1 MYCPY
6 TLHLAY
12 RRRVRRTLACRTR
25 QPSDRWCS
33 ADHDRRGSP
42 IAQRPA
48 RNFVFS
54 RKPHVRLRAR
64 VSQKSVETPHAIGM
78 ARDAVVKANHQHAT
92 ATASFVVEL
101 IKFIAQCLLV
111 SSRIPAIE
119 REGND
124 VVQMEGVWHRD
135 EVSAF
140 QGQNE
145 RLVSARLIDVV
156 DETQTLE
163 DVQSSRRIAHPI
175 GVPTNWSLARGL
187 FDALN
192 PIRYEAPLG
201 IRTEGVAILPGA
213 PVRGGLVPAFDDLT
227 CEIGRFVDGL
237 PNHERGE
244 LDLVLVEEIE
254 NAGNPLIDAVFEE
267 SVRREIRQ
275 ALSDGVGNYA
285 PCAGNRLSSGLEHQ

>member
-12 RRRVRRTLACRTR
+12 RRRVMRTLGCRTR
-25 QPSDRWCS
+25 QPSDRRCS
-33 ADHDRRGSP
+33 ADHDRRGRP
-42 IAQRPA
+42 IAQGPA

-54 RKPHVRLRAR
+54 GKPHVGLRAR
-64 VSQKSVETPHAIGM
+64 VSQKSVETPHAIWM
-78 ARDAVVKANHQHAT
+78 ARDAIVKANHQHAT
-92 ATASFVVEL
+92 AAATFLIEL
-101 IKFIAQCLLV
+101 IKFIAERLLV
-111 SSRIPAIE
+111 SSRIPAVE

-163 DVQSSRRIAHPI
+163 DVQSSRRIAHPK
-175 GVPTNWSLARGL
+175 GVPTKWSLARGL

-213 PVRGGLVPAFDDLT
+213 SVRGGLVPAFDDFT
-227 CEIGRFVDGL
+227 CESWCLVDRL
-237 PNHERGE
+237 SNHERGE
-244 LDLVLVEEIE
+244 FDLVLVEEIKD
-254 NAGNPLIDAVFEE
+254 AGNPLIDAVFEE
-267 SVRREIRQ
+267 GVRRQIR
-275 ALSDGVGNYA
+275 
-285 PCAGNRLSSGLEHQ
+285 